1 MLETY
6 PVTLAFIVLKELD
19 NSNIRSKD
27 DYFKIMYSVCKKKID
42 EFIDKYLE
50 RSRGW
55 RSDYIKINEKLKKI
69 QTIVTSPKN
78 ISDECHKIMDI
89 SNNLRFYCDDILHA
103 NEWRN
108 NPEED
113 Y

>member
-1 MLETY
+1 M
-6 PVTLAFIVLKELD
+6 A
-19 NSNIRSKD
+19 
-27 DYFKIMYSVCKKKID
+27 
-42 EFIDKYLE
+42 
-50 RSRGW
+50 
-55 RSDYIKINEKLKKI
+55 KLKKMAVNDMPEYI
-69 QTIVTSPKN
+69 SKYISKLNKIADVLEDIYYEGKTGNSLYQLGQKCDDELSDYYQNGASMAKN